1 MKNKPLII
9 AISIIV
15 VVIGGFVVAGMMN
28 RSNETTQTGTHN
40 ASDMPARQSETSTNE
55 TIQESNAVT
64 IENYAF
70 NPANITVKKGTTVT
84 WTNNDTAEH
93 NVEFDEKPSTG
104 DQEGPLLAQGETYRF
119 TFDTVGTFSY
129 ICSPHPYM
137 KGSVTVVE

>member
-15 VVIGGFVVAGMMN
+15 VVIGGFVVAGLMN
-28 RSNETTQTGTHN
+28 QSDKMTETGTHN
-40 ASDMPARQSETSTNE
+40 SSDMPARQSETNTNE
-55 TIQESNAVT
+55 TAQESNAVT

-84 WTNNDTAEH
+84 WTNNDAAEH
-93 NVEFDEKPSTG
+93 NVEFDEEPATG
-104 DQEGPLLAQGETYRF
+104 DKEGPLLSKGETYSF
-119 TFDTVGTFSY
+119 TFDTVGTFGY

-137 KGSVTVVE
+137 KGTVTVVE